1 MISSL
6 CKHISCFIV
15 QRNILLS
22 FFTKSNIYI
31 AIRPFLAT
39 SIKSNTRIAIT
50 VVVEV
55 LEHVQA
61 QGLNRKKPFEKKG
74 FTKTLAPEGY
84 RESFAEFAGALSC
97 SRHSKQ
103 RHFISYIKQPRHSAS
118 EIQNVRFGIAAT
130 LIDKTRVC
138 SLTFQRLLAVDQ
150 TK

>member
-1 MISSL
+1 LLKETYYFLFSL
-6 CKHISCFIV
+6 KATY
-15 QRNILLS
+15 ILLS
-22 FFTKSNIYI
+22 GH
-31 AIRPFLAT
+31 FLAT
-39 SIKSNTRIAIT
+39 SIKSNTRIAFT
-50 VVVEV
+50 VVVKV
-55 LEHVQA
+55 
-61 QGLNRKKPFEKKG
+61 
-74 FTKTLAPEGY
+74 LAPEGY

-103 RHFISYIKQPRHSAS
+103 RHFISYIKQPRLSAS